1 MGVVKLEDRLV
12 KRITLFIV
20 TLSAFLAPFDASSV
34 NIALPSIGRDFLMDA
49 ISLGWV
55 TTAYL
60 LSSAMFLVPFG
71 RIADIYGRKKI
82 FITGISIFTV
92 ASLSMTMC
100 TSAEMLIALRIV
112 QGLGAAM
119 IFGTGIAFLSS
130 VFPPQERGK
139 ALGISVSAT
148 YLGLTLGPFLGGFL
162 TLHFGW
168 RSIFL
173 VNVPL
178 GLIIIVLALLKLK
191 GEWAEAKGEK
201 FDLTGSVFY
210 CLGIIAMMLGFS
222 GMSKFGKMAST
233 GLILAGVLILFLF
246 VKWEMRQ
253 KSPVLDISLFINNKA
268 FAFSNLAALINY
280 SATYAITFFLSL
292 YLQYIKALDPASAGA
307 ILIFQPIV
315 MTLASPSAGRLS
327 DRIEP
332 GKVASIGMALIAVG
346 LFLLAFIGSQTPM
359 MFIIGVLVLMGL
371 GFALFSSPNS
381 NAVMTSVE
389 KKYYGIASGTLGTMR
404 LTGQMFSMG
413 LAVLLFAIHI
423 GHEQITPEYYPA
435 FLISIR
441 TGFVFFGILCSF
453 GIIASLARGKI
464 R

>member
-1 MGVVKLEDRLV
+1 
-12 KRITLFIV
+12 
-20 TLSAFLAPFDASSV
+20 
-34 NIALPSIGRDFLMDA
+34 
-49 ISLGWV
+49 
-55 TTAYL
+55 
-60 LSSAMFLVPFG
+60 
-71 RIADIYGRKKI
+71 
-82 FITGISIFTV
+82 
-92 ASLSMTMC
+92 
-100 TSAEMLIALRIV
+100 
-112 QGLGAAM
+112 
-119 IFGTGIAFLSS
+119 
-130 VFPPQERGK
+130 
-139 ALGISVSAT
+139 
-148 YLGLTLGPFLGGFL
+148 
-162 TLHFGW
+162 
-168 RSIFL
+168 
-173 VNVPL
+173 
-178 GLIIIVLALLKLK
+178 
-191 GEWAEAKGEK
+191 
-201 FDLTGSVFY
+201 
-210 CLGIIAMMLGFS
+210 MMLGFS

-423 GHEQITPEYYPA
+423 GHEQITPEYDPA